1 MRKSERFLVDT
12 WWSFRIAGS
21 DLGNC
26 GLWNQYEFGLAL
38 KEVAPL
44 KDFKVLVMGT
54 IYETLLDLARRGC
67 QIV

>member
-1 MRKSERFLVDT
+1 MRNSERFLVDT
-12 WWSFRIAGS
+12 WWSFAGT

-54 IYETLLDLARRGC
+54 IYETLLDLARKGC